1 MSGRIREDD
10 VAYIRDRAPIDE
22 VVADYVQLK
31 SAGGGQKK
39 GLCPFHDEKSP
50 SFHVTPSKGY
60 FHCFGCQTGGDVIA
74 FLMKIDH
81 LTFTETIERLA
92 DRIGYTLRYDEG
104 SSGPVVTSGARSRL
118 ISANGEAAKFYQ
130 EQLNTSLGAAHGRE
144 LLTKRGF
151 DKAACDQFGVGYA
164 PDEWD
169 GLTKHLRALGFT
181 IDELEL
187 AGLSKMGQRGPIDR
201 FRNRLTWP
209 IHDISGDVVGFGAR
223 KLASDEEDQGPKYL
237 NTPETPIYKKSQV
250 LYGLDVA
257 KKEIAKKRQ
266 AVIVEGYTDVM
277 AAHLAGI
284 TTAVATCGTAF
295 GADHIRILR
304 RLLMDDDAFRGE
316 VIFTFDGDAAGQKAA
331 LRAFSEDQK
340 FVTQTFVAVEPDGL
354 DPCELRQEKGDAA
367 LRDLIA
373 RRVPLFEFA
382 IRAELAHHKL
392 DSAEGRVNALNA
404 AAPLV
409 AQIRDKS
416 LRPEYTRLLAGWLGV
431 EVEIVTRAV
440 AQGSKSAPRNQ
451 GVQVE
456 QSNEESATEQEKF
469 RPDPNEARL
478 FLEREVLKARLQE
491 ASLFIDGLWSSIEP
505 GAFTHPSYMALQKE
519 ISTQEK
525 LTPDVITDENLR
537 ALFTELNVEPI
548 RSDGK
553 PTHLYVASIVA
564 RLREV
569 AISRSIAELK
579 SSLQRLNPVE
589 NEIEYNA
596 AFAQL
601 VALES
606 ARRSLHDLALGSL

>member
-1 MSGRIREDD
+1 MSGRINDED
-10 VAYIRDRAPIDE
+10 VAYIRERAPIDE
-22 VVADYVQLK
+22 IVGDYVQLK
-31 SAGGGQKK
+31 NAGGGQKK

-60 FHCFGCQTGGDVIA
+60 FHCFGCQVGGDVIA
-74 FLMKIDH
+74 FVMKIDH
-81 LTFTETIERLA
+81 LSFTETVERLA
-92 DRIGYTLRYDEG
+92 DRIGYTLRYDEN
-104 SSGPVVTSGARSRL
+104 SSGKSTPPGQRSRL
-118 ISANGEAAKFYQ
+118 IAANAAAAKYYQ
-130 EQLNTSLGAAHGRE
+130 GQLNETPGAQFGRD

-151 DKAACDQFGVGYA
+151 DKAACATFEVGYA

-169 GLTKHLRALGFT
+169 ALTKFLRTQGFT
-181 IDELEL
+181 IDELEV

-201 FRNRLTWP
+201 FRNRLMWP
-209 IHDISGDVVGFGAR
+209 IRDISGDVVGFGAR
-223 KLASDEEDQGPKYL
+223 KLASDDVDSGPKYL

-250 LYGLDVA
+250 LYGLDLA

-284 TTAVATCGTAF
+284 PTAVATCGTAF

-331 LRAFSEDQK
+331 LRAFNDDQK

-354 DPCELRQEKGDAA
+354 DPCDLRQQKGDLA

-382 IRAELAHHKL
+382 IRTELKQHKL

-409 AQIRDKS
+409 SQIRDKS

-431 EVEIVTRAV
+431 EVETVSAV
-440 AQGSKSAPRNQ
+440 VAKSAKTVAPTENSEATVNPDWRPNPAEPRL
-451 GVQVE
+451 
-456 QSNEESATEQEKF
+456 A
-469 RPDPNEARL
+469 
-478 FLEREVLKARLQE
+478 LEREVLKSRLQMPDLAKGWGEIE
-491 ASLFIDGLWSSIEP
+491 AD
-505 GAFTHPSYMALQKE
+505 AFTHPAYQQL
-519 ISTQEK
+519 K
-525 LTPDVITDENLR
+525 LVIDAHADSLARMDAIDDVNMKSLI
-537 ALFTELNVEPI
+537 AELSVEPI
-548 RSDGK
+548 RSDGEVSAR
-553 PTHLYVASIVA
+553 YVESIIA

-569 AISRSIAELK
+569 TMSRAIAEVK
-579 SSLQRLNPVE
+579 STLQRLNPVTE
-589 NEIEYNA
+589 E
-596 AFAQL
+596 AQYTALFTDL
-601 VALES
+601 VKLE
-606 ARRSLHDLALGSL
+606 AGRRSLHDLALGEL

>member
-1 MSGRIREDD
+1 MSGRIKDED
-10 VAYIRDRAPIDE
+10 VAYIRDRAAIDE

-31 SAGGGQKK
+31 NAGGGQKK

-81 LTFTETIERLA
+81 LTFTETVERLA
-92 DRIGYTLRYDEG
+92 DRIGYTLRYDESSSP
-104 SSGPVVTSGARSRL
+104 SSGPVVTSGTRARL
-118 ISANGEAAKFYQ
+118 IAAHVEAAKFYQ
-130 EQLNTSLGAAHGRE
+130 EQLNTSPDAAHGRE

-151 DKAACDQFGVGYA
+151 DKAACQQFGVGYS

-169 GLTKHLRALGFT
+169 GLTKHLRGLGYS

-187 AGLSKMGQRGPIDR
+187 AGLSKMGQRGPIDK
-201 FRNRLTWP
+201 FRNRLMWP
-209 IHDISGDVVGFGAR
+209 IKDISGDIVGFGAR

-237 NTPETPIYKKSQV
+237 NSSESPIYKKSQV

-295 GADHIRILR
+295 GADHIRIMR
-304 RLLMDDDAFRGE
+304 RWLMDDDAFRGE

-354 DPCELRQEKGDAA
+354 DPCELRQEKGDLA

-382 IRAELAHHKL
+382 IRAELAHH
-392 DSAEGRVNALNA
+392 N
-404 AAPLV
+404 
-409 AQIRDKS
+409 
-416 LRPEYTRLLAGWLGV
+416 
-431 EVEIVTRAV
+431 
-440 AQGSKSAPRNQ
+440 
-451 GVQVE
+451 
-456 QSNEESATEQEKF
+456 
-469 RPDPNEARL
+469 
-478 FLEREVLKARLQE
+478 
-491 ASLFIDGLWSSIEP
+491 
-505 GAFTHPSYMALQKE
+505 
-519 ISTQEK
+519 
-525 LTPDVITDENLR
+525 
-537 ALFTELNVEPI
+537 
-548 RSDGK
+548 
-553 PTHLYVASIVA
+553 
-564 RLREV
+564 
-569 AISRSIAELK
+569 
-579 SSLQRLNPVE
+579 
-589 NEIEYNA
+589 
-596 AFAQL
+596 
-601 VALES
+601 
-606 ARRSLHDLALGSL
+606 

>member
-1 MSGRIREDD
+1 MSGRIKEED

-22 VVADYVQLK
+22 IVGEYVQLK
-31 SAGGGQKK
+31 NAGGGQKK

-92 DRIGYTLRYDEG
+92 DRMGYALRYEEG
-104 SSGPVVTSGARSRL
+104 GSNTPSFSAGARSRL
-118 ISANGEAAKFYQ
+118 IAANTEAAKFYQ
-130 EQLNTSLGAAHGRE
+130 DQLNSSPDAAHGRD

-151 DKAACDQFGVGYA
+151 DKAACMQFGVGFA

-169 GLTKHLRALGFT
+169 ALTKHLRAQGYS
-181 IDELEL
+181 IDELET

-209 IHDISGDVVGFGAR
+209 IKDISGDVVGFGCR
-223 KLASDEEDQGPKYL
+223 KLASDDVDQGPKYL
-237 NTPETPIYKKSQV
+237 NTPETPVYKKSQV
-250 LYGLDVA
+250 LYGLDAA

-277 AAHLAGI
+277 AAQLAGI

-304 RLLMDDDAFRGE
+304 RLLMDDDSFRGE

-354 DPCELRQEKGDAA
+354 DPCDLRQQKGDLA

-392 DSAEGRVNALNA
+392 DTAEGRVNALNA

-416 LRPEYTRLLAGWLGV
+416 LRPEYTRLLAGWLGT
-431 EVEIVTRAV
+431 EVEIVSKAV
-440 AQGSKSAPRNQ
+440 AQGVKAQPKNTEISEPL
-451 GVQVE
+451 
-456 QSNEESATEQEKF
+456 NEESVAW
-469 RPDPNEARL
+469 RPDPSEARL
-478 FLEREVLKARLQE
+478 ILEREVLKARLQE
-491 ASLFIDGLWSSIEP
+491 PSLFIGTLWSDIEAE
-505 GAFTHPSYMALQKE
+505 AFTHPAYRQLRKTVDTLDTLSAD
-519 ISTQEK
+519 S
-525 LTPDVITDENLR
+525 ITDER
-537 ALFTELNVEPI
+537 IKTLFTELTVEPI
-548 RSDGK
+548 RADGK
-553 PTHLYVASIVA
+553 PSAAYVESIVA

-569 AISRSIAELK
+569 AISRSIADLK
-579 SSLQRLNPVE
+579 SSLQRLNPLE

-606 ARRSLHDLALGSL
+606 ARRNLHDLALRSL

>member
-1 MSGRIREDD
+1 MSGRIKDED

-22 VVADYVQLK
+22 IVGEYVQLK
-31 SAGGGQKK
+31 SVGGGQKK

-92 DRIGYTLRYDEG
+92 DRMGYTLRYEEG
-104 SSGPVVTSGARSRL
+104 GPSTTTFSAGARSRL
-118 ISANGEAAKFYQ
+118 IAANTEAARFYQ
-130 EQLNTSLGAAHGRE
+130 EQLNTSPDAAHGRD

-151 DKAACDQFGVGYA
+151 DKDACMKFGVGFA
-164 PDEWD
+164 PNEWD
-169 GLTKHLRALGFT
+169 ALTKHLRAQGYS
-181 IDELEL
+181 IDELET
-187 AGLSKMGQRGPIDR
+187 AGLSKMGQRGPIDK

-209 IHDISGDVVGFGAR
+209 IKDISGDVVGFGAR

-237 NTPETPIYKKSQV
+237 NTSETPIYKKSQV
-250 LYGLDVA
+250 LYGLDMA

-266 AVIVEGYTDVM
+266 VVIVEGYTDVM

-295 GADHIRILR
+295 GADHIRIIR

-331 LRAFSEDQK
+331 MRAFTEDQK
-340 FVTQTFVAVEPDGL
+340 FVTQTFVAVEPNGL
-354 DPCELRQEKGDAA
+354 DPCDLRQEKGDLA

-373 RRVPLFEFA
+373 KRVPLFEFA
-382 IRAELAHHKL
+382 IRTELALHKL

-404 AAPLV
+404 TAPLV

-431 EVEIVTRAV
+431 EVETVSAAV
-440 AQGSKSAPRNQ
+440 AQGVKRAPQPAASANTDVDIPQVQWRPNPQEPR
-451 GVQVE
+451 
-456 QSNEESATEQEKF
+456 
-469 RPDPNEARL
+469 L
-478 FLEREVLKARLQE
+478 ILEREVLKARLQMP
-491 ASLFIDGLWSSIEP
+491 SLISNWKEIEQ
-505 GAFTHPSYMALQKE
+505 GAFTHPAYIQLAE
-519 ISTQEK
+519 IIRQFDEASSIEIEQ
-525 LTPDVITDENLR
+525 ISDENMR
-537 ALFTELNVEPI
+537 SLFTELNVEPI
-548 RSDGK
+548 RADGEV
-553 PTHLYVASIVA
+553 TGHYVESIVA

-569 AISRSIAELK
+569 GISRAIAELK

-589 NEIEYNA
+589 NEQEYNQ
-596 AFAQL
+596 AFASL
-601 VALES
+601 VALETT
-606 ARRSLHDLALGSL
+606 RRGLHDLALRSI